1 MARRALLIAALA
13 LGACGGE
20 EPEASLQRL
29 IAAAEAAA
37 EARDTGYFRDLIAAS
52 YVDSRGN
59 DRDRLIDAI
68 RGYFF
73 TNPRIDVVTRIE
85 ETELLGRDAARVVLL
100 AGVLGRGGG
109 AGVLGGFDGRVYEV
123 ELELV
128 ATGGDWQII
137 GARWERSLNARLG
150 E

>member
-1 MARRALLIAALA
+1 MPRRALLIAALA

-20 EPEASLQRL
+20 DPEASLERL
-29 IAAAEAAA
+29 IATAEAAA
-37 EARDTGYFRDLIAAS
+37 EARDTGFFRDLVAAS
-52 YVDSRGN
+52 YMDSRGN
-59 DRDRLIDAI
+59 DKDRLIDAV

-85 ETELLGRDAARVVLL
+85 ATQLLGQDAARVVLL
-100 AGVLGRGGG
+100 AGILGRGGG
-109 AGVLGGFDGRVYEV
+109 TGVLGGFDGRVYEV

-128 ATGGDWQII
+128 APDGDWQII